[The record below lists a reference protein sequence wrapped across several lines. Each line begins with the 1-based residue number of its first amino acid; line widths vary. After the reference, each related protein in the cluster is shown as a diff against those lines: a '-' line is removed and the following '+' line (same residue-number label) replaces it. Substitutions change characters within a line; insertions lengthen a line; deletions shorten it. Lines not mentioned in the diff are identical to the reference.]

1 VVDWC
6 YIFSISKLGV
16 YPLSVTVY
24 NVGSKTTWHQL
35 ALFKEAAKVETTLK
49 CFRTS
54 SS

>member
-24 NVGSKTTWHQL
+24 NVVYYLTISLLGEDFSTENDNELTRDG
-35 ALFKEAAKVETTLK
+35 AVV
-49 CFRTS
+49 
-54 SS
+54 